1 MRSVIDRLKTYVEKN
16 VKRGEKVFVNI
27 TLTNG
32 HQFEGYINP
41 DYDELSVEFITS
53 PGGDTIYIAVPHIV
67 SIHRRPRRVPTDF

>member
-16 VKRGEKVFVNI
+16 AKRGEKVFVNI

-41 DYDELSVEFITS
+41 DYDELSVELITS

>member
-16 VKRGEKVFVNI
+16 AKREEKVFVTI

-41 DYDELSVEFITS
+41 D
-53 PGGDTIYIAVPHIV
+53 
-67 SIHRRPRRVPTDF
+67 